1 MEFAI
6 LLHYSTEIY
15 SGWYLS
21 HHRKK
26 PLQMVWERRD
36 LLGTYKSIKGEV
48 YGLTNYDIGD
58 KVLEL
63 TSDTLLP
70 KF

>member
-1 MEFAI
+1 MEIAI
-6 LLHYSTEIY
+6 RFHNSTKIY
-15 SGWYLS
+15 TRRHLS

-48 YGLTNYDIGD
+48 SGLTNYDIGD
-58 KVLEL
+58 KALEL